1 VHEVRVTFHGAP
13 AFGSNGRAGRH
24 VALAA
29 LCGWRV
35 LDWLRMYVRLLDG
48 QPVVTTW
55 RATASFLTS
64 KVP

>member
-1 VHEVRVTFHGAP
+1 
-13 AFGSNGRAGRH
+13 
-24 VALAA
+24 
-29 LCGWRV
+29 
-35 LDWLRMYVRLLDG
+35 MYVRLLDG